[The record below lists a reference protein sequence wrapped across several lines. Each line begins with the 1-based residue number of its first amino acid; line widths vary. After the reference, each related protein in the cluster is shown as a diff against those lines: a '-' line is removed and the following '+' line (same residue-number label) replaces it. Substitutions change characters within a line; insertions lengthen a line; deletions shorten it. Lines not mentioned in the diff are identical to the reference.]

1 MPKPRERIERDT
13 MGEVRV
19 PAAAKWRAQTQRA
32 VENFPIS
39 GDPVPSSVIHALAR
53 IKGAMAAES
62 AKARRLPR
70 PVATAIREAAGEVAD
85 GRWDD
90 QFPIDTFQTGSGTS
104 TNMNVNE
111 VLATLAEH
119 RLPAGTE
126 VHPNDDVNA
135 PLSSNDQFPAAIHV
149 AAAER
154 IAGHLLP
161 ALAHLAAA
169 LRRQEVQLADVVKA
183 GRTHLMDATPVT
195 LGQELGGYATQLEQA
210 AARLAAAQAHL
221 GELPLGGSAVGTGIN
236 VPAGFAA
243 AVIARLAK
251 ETKLPLTEA
260 VDHLAANASRD
271 ALVEVSGLLRVVAVA
286 LAKCADDLRWM
297 GSGPAAGL
305 AELRLPDL
313 QPGSSIMPG
322 KVNPVLCEAV
332 LQVVTQVIGNDA
344 AVAWGA
350 ARGNFELN
358 VQLPVI
364 ARNLLSSVELLGAVS
379 RLFADRC
386 VDGLT
391 ADVERCRRY
400 AESTPQVATALNPL
414 LGYETVA
421 GIVKEAVA
429 SGRSIREVVLAQ
441 GLLDEAALDATLDPL
456 SLTRGPV
463 SPGRQ
468 RGRPARG

>member
-1 MPKPRERIERDT
+1 VRIEHDT
-13 MGEVRV
+13 MGEVAV
-19 PAAAKWRAQTQRA
+19 PAEARWQAQTQRA
-32 VENFPIS
+32 VDNFPIS
-39 GDPVPSSVIHALAR
+39 GEPVPLSVVRALAR
-53 IKGAMAAES
+53 IKAAMAAENAS
-62 AKARRLPR
+62 RRRVAR
-70 PVATAIREAAGEVAD
+70 PVARAIREAADEVLA

-90 QFPIDTFQTGSGTS
+90 QFPIDVFQTGSGTS

-111 VLATLAEH
+111 VLATLARD
-119 RLPAGTE
+119 RLPAGTS

-135 PLSSNDQFPAAIHV
+135 PLSSNDQFPAAIHL

-154 IAGHLLP
+154 IVGHLVP
-161 ALAHLAAA
+161 ALRHLAAT
-169 LRRQEVQLADVVKA
+169 LRSQAAANAHVVKA

-195 LGQELGGYATQLEQA
+195 LGQELAGYATQVEQA
-210 AARLAAAQAHL
+210 TDRLEAALGRL

-236 VPAGFAA
+236 VPAGYAA
-243 AVIARLAK
+243 AVVARLARA
-251 ETKLPLTEA
+251 TKLPLTEA
-260 VDHLAANASRD
+260 ADHLAHNASRD

-305 AELRLPDL
+305 GEVHLPDL

-332 LQVVTQVIGNDA
+332 LQVVTQVVGNDA
-344 AVAWGA
+344 AVTWAA

-364 ARNLLSSVELLGAVS
+364 ARNLLSSVELLGSVS

-386 VDGLT
+386 VAGLE
-391 ADVERCRRY
+391 ADEARCRRY

-414 LGYETVA
+414 LGYEVVA

-429 SGRSIREVVLAQ
+429 GGRSVREVVLER
-441 GLLDEAALDATLDPL
+441 GLLDEATLDATLDPIA
-456 SLTRGPV
+456 LTRG
-463 SPGRQ
+463 G
-468 RGRPARG
+468 

>member
-1 MPKPRERIERDT
+1 MARRRTRIERDT
-13 MGEVRV
+13 MGEVEV
-19 PAAAKWRAQTQRA
+19 PASAKWAAQTQRA

-39 GDPVPSSVIHALAR
+39 GQPVAPAVIHALAR
-53 IKGAMAAES
+53 IKGAMAAENG
-62 AKARRLPR
+62 KARRVPR
-70 PVATAIREAAGEVAD
+70 PVAAAIRAAADEVVD
-85 GRWDD
+85 GRWDAE
-90 QFPIDTFQTGSGTS
+90 FPIDTFQTGSGTS

-111 VLATLAEH
+111 VLANLAAE
-119 RLPAGTE
+119 RLGDGTR

-149 AAAER
+149 AAALR
-154 IAGHLLP
+154 LQQHLLP
-161 ALAHLAAA
+161 ALDHLARS
-169 LRRQEVQLADVVKA
+169 LRRQADANATVVKA

-195 LGQELGGYATQLEQA
+195 LGQELGGYASQLEAA
-210 AARLAAAQAHL
+210 AARLADALPRL

-236 VPAGFAA
+236 VPDGFAA
-243 AVIARLAK
+243 AVIARIAK
-251 ETKLPLTEA
+251 ATKLPFTEA
-260 VDHLAANASRD
+260 TDHLAANASRD

-297 GSGPAAGL
+297 GSGPSAGL
-305 AELRLPDL
+305 AELHLPDL

-364 ARNLLSSVELLGAVS
+364 ARNLLEPIDLLGSVS

-386 VDGLT
+386 IDGLR
-391 ADVERCRRY
+391 ADVDRCRRY

-414 LGYETVA
+414 LGYEVVA
-421 GIVKEAVA
+421 GIVKEATS
-429 SGRSIREVVLAQ
+429 SGRSIREVVLARD
-441 GLLDEAALDATLDPL
+441 LLDEATLEATLDPL
-456 SLTRGPV
+456 SLT
-463 SPGRQ
+463 
-468 RGRPARG
+468 

>member
-1 MPKPRERIERDT
+1 

-19 PAAAKWRAQTQRA
+19 PAAARWGAQTQRA
-32 VENFPIS
+32 VENFAVS
-39 GDPVPSSVIHALAR
+39 GTPVAPAVVHALAR
-53 IKGAMAAES
+53 IKGAMAAEN
-62 AKARRLPR
+62 ARRRRIPR
-70 PVATAIREAAGEVAD
+70 AVAAAIRSAADEVVA

-90 QFPIDTFQTGSGTS
+90 QFPVDTFQTGSGTS

-111 VLATLAEH
+111 VLANLATAA
-119 RLPAGTE
+119 LDPADRPPGGR
-126 VHPNDDVNA
+126 VHPNDHVNA
-135 PLSSNDQFPAAIHV
+135 PLSSNDQFPAAIHL
-149 AAAER
+149 ALAER

-169 LRRQEVQLADVVKA
+169 LRRHEAAMVDVVKA

-195 LGQELGGYATQLEQA
+195 LGQEMGGYATQLEQA
-210 AARLAAAQAHL
+210 AARLEAAL
-221 GELPLGGSAVGTGIN
+221 PRVGELPLGGSAVGTGIN
-236 VPAGFAA
+236 VPAGYAE
-243 AVIARLAK
+243 AVVRRLAR
-251 ETKLPLTEA
+251 ETRLPLTEA
-260 VDHLAANASRD
+260 VDHMAHNASRD
-271 ALVEVSGLLRVVAVA
+271 ALVDASGLVRVVAIA
-286 LAKCADDLRWM
+286 MGKCADDIRWM

-305 AELRLPDL
+305 GELRLPDL

-332 LQVVTQVIGNDA
+332 LQVVTQVVGDDA

-364 ARNLLSSVELLGAVS
+364 ARNVLEPVELLGNVARV
-379 RLFADRC
+379 FADRC
-386 VDGLT
+386 IDGLA

-414 LGYETVA
+414 LGYEVVA

-429 SGRSIREVVLAQ
+429 GGRSVREVVLER
-441 GLLDEAALDATLDPL
+441 GLVDEATLDELLDPL
-456 SLTRGPV
+456 ALA
-463 SPGRQ
+463 
-468 RGRPARG
+468 RPD

>member
-1 MPKPRERIERDT
+1 MATPRVRIERDT

-32 VENFPIS
+32 VDNFPVS
-39 GDPVPSSVIHALAR
+39 GEPVPVAVIHALAR
-53 IKGAMAAES
+53 IKGAMAAEN
-62 AKARRLPR
+62 ARRRRIGR
-70 PVATAIREAAGEVAD
+70 PVAAAIRAAAAEVVD

-90 QFPIDTFQTGSGTS
+90 QFPVDTFQTGSGTS

-111 VLATLAEH
+111 VLATLAEA
-119 RLPAGTE
+119 RLGRGAA
-126 VHPNDDVNA
+126 VHPNDTVNS
-135 PLSSNDQFPAAIHV
+135 PLSSNDQFPAAIHL
-149 AAAER
+149 AAAAR
-154 IAGHLLP
+154 VDAHLVP
-161 ALAHLAAA
+161 ALRRLAAA
-169 LRRQEVQLADVVKA
+169 LRRKEQAFAEVVKA

-195 LGQELGGYATQLEQA
+195 LGQELGGYATQVEQA
-210 AARLAAAQAHL
+210 TDRLVGAL
-221 GELPLGGSAVGTGIN
+221 PRVGELPLGGSAVGTGIN
-236 VPAGFAA
+236 VPAGYAA
-243 AVIARLAK
+243 AVVARLAK

-260 VDHLAANASRD
+260 ADHIAHNASRD
-271 ALVEVSGLLRVVAVA
+271 ALVELSGLLRVVAVA
-286 LAKCADDLRWM
+286 VAKCADDLRWM

-305 AELRLPDL
+305 GEIRIPDL

-364 ARNLLSSVELLGAVS
+364 ARNLLGSIELLGAVS
-379 RLFADRC
+379 VLFADRC
-386 VDGLT
+386 VDGIE

-414 LGYETVA
+414 LGYEVVA

-429 SGRSIREVVLAQ
+429 SGRSVREVVLAR
-441 GLLDEAALDATLDPL
+441 GLLDEPTLDATLDPL
-456 SLTRGPV
+456 ALAMGE
-463 SPGRQ
+463 G
-468 RGRPARG
+468 

>member
-1 MPKPRERIERDT
+1 MTPAATRIERDS

-19 PAAAKWRAQTQRA
+19 PADAKWRAQTQRA

-39 GDPVPSSVIHALAR
+39 GDPVPASVVHAMAR
-53 IKGAMAAES
+53 IKAAMAAEN
-62 AKARRLPR
+62 AKRRRVAR
-70 PVATAIREAAGEVAD
+70 PVAAAIRAAAAEVAD
-85 GRWDD
+85 GDWDD

-111 VLATLAEH
+111 VLATLAEA
-119 RLPAGTE
+119 RLPKGTS

-135 PLSSNDQFPAAIHV
+135 PLSSNDQFPAAIHLATAV
-149 AAAER
+149 RLVE
-154 IAGHLLP
+154 HLLP
-161 ALAHLAAA
+161 SLAQLVAA
-169 LRRQEVQLADVVKA
+169 LRRKETAFAEVVKA
-183 GRTHLMDATPVT
+183 GRTHLMDATPIT
-195 LGQELGGYATQLEQA
+195 LGQEFGGYATQIEQA
-210 AARLAAAQAHL
+210 AGRIEASLPRL

-236 VPAGFAA
+236 VPAGYAG
-243 AVIARLAK
+243 AVVARLAK
-251 ETKLPLTEA
+251 STKLPLSEA
-260 VDHLAANASRD
+260 SDHVAHNASRD

-305 AELRLPDL
+305 AEVHLPDL

-332 LQVVTQVIGNDA
+332 LQVVTQVIGNDT

-364 ARNLLSSVELLGAVS
+364 ARNLLESVELLGSVS

-386 VDGLT
+386 IDGLE
-391 ADVERCRRY
+391 ADVDRCRRY

-421 GIVKEAVA
+421 GVVKEAVA
-429 SGRSIREVVLAQ
+429 SGRSIREVVLAR
-441 GLLDEAALDATLDPL
+441 GLLDEATLDKTLDPL
-456 SLTRGPV
+456 ALTRG
-463 SPGRQ
+463 
-468 RGRPARG
+468 

>member
-1 MPKPRERIERDT
+1 MAQLWQGETEKAIEH
-13 MGEVRV
+13 
-19 PAAAKWRAQTQRA
+19 
-32 VENFPIS
+32 FPIS
-39 GDPVPSSVIHALAR
+39 GEPVPPAVIHALAR
-53 IKGAMAAES
+53 IKGAMAAEN
-62 AKARRLPR
+62 AKARRVKR
-70 PVATAIREAAGEVAD
+70 PVAAAIREAAAEVAE

-111 VLATLAEH
+111 VLATLAEQ
-119 RLPAGTE
+119 RLPGGTT

-149 AAAER
+149 ATAER
-154 IAGHLLP
+154 IANHLLP
-161 ALAHLAAA
+161 ALGHLVAA
-169 LRRQEVQLADVVKA
+169 LRRKESAFADVVKA

-210 AARLAAAQAHL
+210 SARLEAAQARV

-251 ETKLPLTEA
+251 DTKLPLTEA
-260 VDHLAANASRD
+260 SDHLAANASRD

-305 AELRLPDL
+305 AEVHLPDL

-332 LQVVTQVIGNDA
+332 LQVVTQVIGNDT
-344 AVAWGA
+344 AVVWGA

-386 VDGLT
+386 IDGIT
-391 ADVERCRRY
+391 ADIDRCRRY

-421 GIVKEAVA
+421 GIVKEAVS
-429 SGRSIREVVLAQ
+429 SGRSIREVVLAR
-441 GLLDEAALDATLDPL
+441 GLLDEATLDATLDPL
-456 SLTRGPV
+456 ALTRAPG
-463 SPGRQ
+463 SPDRAAGR
-468 RGRPARG
+468 RARG

>member
-1 MPKPRERIERDT
+1 MASPRVRIERDT

-32 VENFPIS
+32 VENFPVS
-39 GDPVPSSVIHALAR
+39 GEPVPVAVIHALAR
-53 IKGAMAAES
+53 IKGAMAAEN
-62 AKARRLPR
+62 AKRRRIER
-70 PVATAIREAAGEVAD
+70 PVGAAIKEAVAEVVA

-111 VLATLAEH
+111 VLATLAES
-119 RLPAGTE
+119 RLGRGAV
-126 VHPNDDVNA
+126 VHPNDTVNA
-135 PLSSNDQFPAAIHV
+135 PLSSNDQFPAAIHL
-149 AAAER
+149 AAAAR
-154 IAGHLLP
+154 VDGHLLP
-161 ALAHLAAA
+161 ALGHLAAA
-169 LRRQEVQLADVVKA
+169 LRRKQRAFAEVVKA

-195 LGQELGGYATQLEQA
+195 LGQELGGYATQIEQA
-210 AARLAAAQAHL
+210 ADRVAAAL
-221 GELPLGGSAVGTGIN
+221 PRVGELPLGGSAVGTGIN
-236 VPAGFAA
+236 VPAGFAG
-243 AVIARLAK
+243 AVVARLAR

-260 VDHLAANASRD
+260 TDHIAHNASRD
-271 ALVEVSGLLRVVAVA
+271 ALVDLSGLLRVVAVA
-286 LAKCADDLRWM
+286 LAKCADDVRWM

-305 AELRLPDL
+305 AEVHMPDL

-332 LQVVTQVIGNDA
+332 LQVVSQVIGNDA
-344 AVAWGA
+344 AVAWAA

-364 ARNLLSSVELLGAVS
+364 ARNLLGSIEILANAS

-386 VDGLT
+386 IDGLE
-391 ADVERCRRY
+391 ADVDRCRRY

-414 LGYETVA
+414 LGYEVVA

-429 SGRSIREVVLAQ
+429 SGRSIREVVLDRQ
-441 GLLDEAALDATLDPL
+441 LLDATTLDATLDPL
-456 SLTRGPV
+456 SLTTGPD
-463 SPGRQ
+463 
-468 RGRPARG
+468 

>member
-1 MPKPRERIERDT
+1 MTPAATRIERDS

-19 PAAAKWRAQTQRA
+19 PADAKWRAQTQRA

-39 GDPVPSSVIHALAR
+39 GDPVPASVVHAMAR
-53 IKGAMAAES
+53 IKAAMAAEN
-62 AKARRLPR
+62 AKRRRVAR
-70 PVATAIREAAGEVAD
+70 PVAAAIRAAAAEVAD
-85 GRWDD
+85 GDWDD

-111 VLATLAEH
+111 VLATLAEA
-119 RLPAGTE
+119 RLPKGTS

-135 PLSSNDQFPAAIHV
+135 PLSSNDQFPAAIHLATAV
-149 AAAER
+149 RLVE
-154 IAGHLLP
+154 HLLP
-161 ALAHLAAA
+161 SLAQLVAA
-169 LRRQEVQLADVVKA
+169 LRRKETAFAEVVKA
-183 GRTHLMDATPVT
+183 GRTHLMDATPIT
-195 LGQELGGYATQLEQA
+195 LGQEFGGFATQIEQA
-210 AARLAAAQAHL
+210 AGRIEASLPRL

-236 VPAGFAA
+236 VPAGYAG
-243 AVIARLAK
+243 AVVARLAK
-251 ETKLPLTEA
+251 STKLPLSEA
-260 VDHLAANASRD
+260 SDHVAHNASRD

-305 AELRLPDL
+305 AEVHLPDL

-332 LQVVTQVIGNDA
+332 LQVVTQVIGNDT

-364 ARNLLSSVELLGAVS
+364 ARNLLESVELLGSVS

-386 VDGLT
+386 IDGLE
-391 ADVERCRRY
+391 ADVDRCRRY

-421 GIVKEAVA
+421 GVVKEAVA
-429 SGRSIREVVLAQ
+429 SGRSIREVVLAR
-441 GLLDEAALDATLDPL
+441 GLLDEATLDKTLDPL
-456 SLTRGPV
+456 ALTRG
-463 SPGRQ
+463 
-468 RGRPARG
+468 